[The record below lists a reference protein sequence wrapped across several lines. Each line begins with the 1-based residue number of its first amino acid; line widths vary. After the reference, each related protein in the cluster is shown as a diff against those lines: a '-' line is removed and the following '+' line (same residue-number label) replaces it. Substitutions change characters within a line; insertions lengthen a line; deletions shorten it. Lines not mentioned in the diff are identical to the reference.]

1 MTDPA
6 IFKAYD
12 IRGIYPDQIN
22 EDNIKDI
29 VSSIYTFFTQA
40 LNKNNLTI
48 VLGRDMRISSPSL
61 SKKAQEVLIEL
72 GAQVVDIGLSTTPS
86 VYYAVYK
93 YKYDGG
99 IQISASHNPKQYN
112 GLKFFYQKD
121 GKLVKVAK
129 NTGMDKV
136 KEIALNKSFVKTT
149 TNGKLEEKNVLDEEI
164 QSAYDIVGIKT
175 LRPLKVVADPANS
188 MGIMH
193 MEKIFNK
200 ISGSQLIKL
209 NFELDGTFPAHEA
222 NPLKFHTL
230 KELQA
235 KVIETKADLGI
246 ATDGDADRIYF
257 INEKGEIIP
266 ATLIT
271 ALIAREIL
279 NKKKGEIILV
289 DIRYT
294 KNAQKVIED
303 NGGKMQVNIVG
314 HSLITEH
321 LNRVGAAFA
330 GESSGHYFFRETGG
344 AESSIRVIYH
354 VLDVLTKDPRP
365 ISKILAE
372 LHSSNESSEFNYKL
386 PSNLN
391 SKEVLEKIAQQ
402 YPEGKVSWL
411 DGLTID
417 FPDWRFNIRSSNT
430 EPLIRLNLEA
440 TSLELMKEKLKEVAD
455 KILGFGAKAE
465 D

>member
-1 MTDPA
+1 MIDPA

-22 EDNIKDI
+22 ENNIKDI
-29 VSSIYTFFTQA
+29 VKAIYTFFVQE
-40 LNKNNLTI
+40 LKKENLVI

-61 SKKAQEVLIEL
+61 SKKAQEALIEF

-93 YKYDGG
+93 YRYDGG

-112 GLKFFYQKD
+112 GLKFLYQKN
-121 GKLVKVAK
+121 GQLIKIAK

-136 KEIALNKSFVKTT
+136 REIAISKAFIKADKTGT
-149 TNGKLEEKNVLDEEI
+149 VTEKNVLDEEI
-164 QSAYDIVGIKT
+164 QSAYDTVGIKT

-188 MGIMH
+188 MGIMFL
-193 MEKIFNK
+193 EKIFNK
-200 ISGSQLIKL
+200 ITGSQLIKL
-209 NFELDGTFPAHEA
+209 NFKLDGTFPAHEA

-230 KELQA
+230 KELQT
-235 KVIETKADLGI
+235 KVIENKADLGI

-257 INEKGEIIP
+257 INEKGEIVP

-271 ALIAREIL
+271 SLIAREIL
-279 NKKKGEIILV
+279 KKRKGEKILV

-294 KNAQKVIED
+294 KNAQKVIES
-303 NGGKMQVNIVG
+303 NGGKMEVNVVG

-321 LNRVGAAFA
+321 LNRVSGAFA

-354 VLDVLTKDPRP
+354 ILEVLTKDQRP
-365 ISKILAE
+365 FSQILEE
-372 LHSSNESSEFNYKL
+372 LRSSNESSEFNYKL
-386 PSNLN
+386 PSNLK
-391 SKEVLEKIAQQ
+391 SKEVLEKIALQ
-402 YPEGKVSWL
+402 YPNGKVSWL

-440 TSLELMKEKLKEVAD
+440 NNLILMKEKLKEVSA
-455 KILGFGAKAE
+455 KIFSFGATAE

>member
-29 VSSIYTFFTQA
+29 VKAIYTFFVQV
-40 LNKNNLTI
+40 LEKKNLTI

-61 SKKAQEVLIEL
+61 SKKAQEALIEL

-86 VYYAVYK
+86 VYYAVFK
-93 YKYDGG
+93 YHYDGG

-112 GLKFFYQKD
+112 GLKFLYQKN
-121 GKLVKVAK
+121 GQLIKVAK

-136 KEIALNKSFVKTT
+136 KEIAINKTFTKSEKTGTITEKEILN
-149 TNGKLEEKNVLDEEI
+149 EEI
-164 QSAYDIVGIKT
+164 QSAYDTVGIKT
-175 LRPLKVVADPANS
+175 LRPLKVVADPANA
-188 MGIMH
+188 MGIMFL
-193 MEKIFNK
+193 EKIFNK
-200 ISGSQLIKL
+200 IPGSQLIKL

-230 KELQA
+230 KELQK
-235 KVIETKADLGI
+235 KVSETKADLGI

-257 INEKGEIIP
+257 INEKGEIVL

-279 NKKKGEIILV
+279 NKKRGEKILV

-303 NGGKMQVNIVG
+303 NGGMMEVNIVG

-321 LNRVGAAFA
+321 LNRVGGAFA

-354 VLDVLTKDPRP
+354 VLDVLTRDPRP
-365 ISKILAE
+365 FSEILAE
-372 LHSSNESSEFNYKL
+372 LHSSNESSEINYKL
-386 PSNLN
+386 PSDLK

-402 YPEGKVSWL
+402 YPDSKVSWL

-440 TSLELMKEKLKEVAD
+440 NNLELMKEKLNEVTD
-455 KILGFGAKAE
+455 KILSFGATAE